1 MESTHRFLWIPY
13 RRNKPCSL
21 LVELLVLLRNQEG
34 CVFLPRQACYTSA
47 FVHSPRTQISLCSWF
62 LAAQPSLAFLLGKVL
77 QIFVLGLEFFTWHSP
92 KQLLQGP
99 FIDAQPHI
107 HDVKIFG
114 LTYSVALLLLWGL
127 SFCICCFLNQNSWA
141 FKYACAQPEKKI
153 RKVSY
158 RLS

>member
-1 MESTHRFLWIPY
+1 M
-13 RRNKPCSL
+13 

-34 CVFLPRQACYTSA
+34 CVFLPRQACYSSA

-92 KQLLQGP
+92 KQLLQDP
-99 FIDAQPHI
+99 FIDTQPHI
-107 HDVKIFG
+107 HDVKVFG

-127 SFCICCFLNQNSWA
+127 SFCICCFWIRTLGYLNVPVPNLR
-141 FKYACAQPEKKI
+141 KKSERSLI
-153 RKVSY
+153 AYLRCSVSA
-158 RLS
+158 